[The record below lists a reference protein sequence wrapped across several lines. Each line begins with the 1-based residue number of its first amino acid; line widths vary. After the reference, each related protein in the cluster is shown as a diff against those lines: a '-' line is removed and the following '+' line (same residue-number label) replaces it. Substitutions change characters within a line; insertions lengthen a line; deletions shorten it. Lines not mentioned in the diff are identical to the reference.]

1 MTHGVAHHS
10 GRNMIMSS
18 VVELVSI
25 AAMDTW
31 YFSPSVSNHPTCGVP
46 QFSVLLF
53 GSATSSVYVTPR
65 HTSPI
70 CARGR
75 GRGRGR

>member
-1 MTHGVAHHS
+1 
-10 GRNMIMSS
+10 
-18 VVELVSI
+18 
-25 AAMDTW
+25 
-31 YFSPSVSNHPTCGVP
+31 VSNHPTCGVP